1 MGKYRCSI
9 CGYKFENYD
18 IVRSCPVCNGDK
30 FFVEVADEF
39 TKREKEEII
48 KSEVNNKRAVVIDK
62 KNPAIERVEGCI
74 NCGMCMKTC
83 MSRENMPS
91 NEKGLVCVGCGQ
103 CIITCPKRV
112 LEPKNDIYKF
122 LEAKK
127 VGKICIATIAPASR
141 VTIGSACGY
150 EEGAFLEREL
160 VGLLKYLGFDYV
172 YDVGFGADLTVVEES
187 CELMKRLT
195 DNGVLP
201 MISSCCSSWVRYAEI
216 FYPNLLDHL
225 STCKSPIEM
234 LSSTIREYL
243 PRIKN
248 IKADDIYIVSI
259 TPCTAKKWEIVRSG
273 ESATNAIITV
283 CELVNYIESKGI
295 DLRKIK
301 KKDFDGFFGK
311 SSGAGLIFGNT
322 GGVTEAILRQIQ
334 QFVGNDS
341 SNRIEFSEVRGYNS
355 LKEARIKIDSREIR
369 VAVIDEMS
377 NALPILDMIE
387 KGDCRYDFIEIMNCR
402 GGCIGGG
409 GNLRYKMLYEDRV
422 KLQRMKSLYAKD
434 EGMEI
439 RTSFQNP
446 FIKEIYNK
454 LYDEPLSDKAYKFL
468 HTSYRDR
475 SFENIGKRN

>member
-9 CGYKFENYD
+9 CGYKFKNID
-18 IVRSCPVCNGDK
+18 MVRSCPLCKGDK
-30 FFVEVADEF
+30 SLVEVADEF
-39 TKREKEEII
+39 TKRETEEII
-48 KSEVNNKRAVVIDK
+48 KTDVNDKRAVVIDK
-62 KNPAIERVEGCI
+62 MNPSIERVEGCI
-74 NCGMCMKTC
+74 NCGMCMRTC
-83 MSRENMPS
+83 MSRENMPG
-91 NEKGLVCVGCGQ
+91 NEKCLVCVGCGQ

-127 VGKICIATIAPASR
+127 AGKICIATIAPASR

-150 EEGAFLEREL
+150 EEGTFLEQEL

-172 YDVGFGADLTVVEES
+172 YDVGFGADLTIVEES
-187 CELMKRLT
+187 CELMKRIS
-195 DNGVLP
+195 DDGVLP

-259 TPCTAKKWEIVRSG
+259 TPCTAKKWEIVRLSENG
-273 ESATNAIITV
+273 TDAIITV
-283 CELVNYIESKGI
+283 CELVNYIEKKGI

-301 KKDFDGFFGK
+301 KENFDGFFGK

-322 GGVTEAILRQIQ
+322 GGVTEALLRQIL
-334 QFVGNDS
+334 QFEGDLS
-341 SNRIEFSEVRGYNS
+341 EKIEFSEVRGYNS
-355 LKEARIKIDSREIR
+355 LKEAKININSREIR

-387 KGDCRYDFIEIMNCR
+387 NGDCQYDFIEIMNCR

-409 GNLRYKMLYEDRV
+409 GNLRYKMPDEELVKLKRINSLYE
-422 KLQRMKSLYAKD
+422 KD
-434 EGMEI
+434 KGMEI

-454 LYDEPLSDKAYKFL
+454 LYGEPLSDRAYEIL

-475 SFENIGKRN
+475 SFENIGKGN